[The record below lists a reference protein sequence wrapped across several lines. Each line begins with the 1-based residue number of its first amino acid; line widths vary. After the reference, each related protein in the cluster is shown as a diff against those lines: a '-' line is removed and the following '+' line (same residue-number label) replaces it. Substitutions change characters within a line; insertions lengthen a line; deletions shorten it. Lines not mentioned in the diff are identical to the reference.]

1 MASNLNITIPESF
14 NFSKPEDWPKWIRR
28 FERFRLAS
36 GLAEKE
42 PERQVNT
49 LVYSMGDEADDIMTG
64 FGLTNDEKKEYRT
77 VKAKFDAHFVVRR
90 NPIFER
96 AKFNK
101 RSQQHGESVD
111 SFITALYVLVEHCDY
126 GQLRDQMIRDRIVV
140 GVKDDA
146 LSLKM
151 QLNETLT
158 LKRATDMA
166 RQSESV
172 KREQAQLRSGF
183 DEDTSVSALHTKRKQ
198 HDQRGKQ
205 HARNQPNRQRAPPRH
220 SGNQHQAV
228 RQTQRSTSGSCSS
241 CGKDPAHTW
250 NKGVCPAKNSSCS
263 YCKKPGHWIAVC
275 RRRAQ
280 VNAIQAENEQFT
292 DTEEVL
298 NIYAM
303 DNVEQ
308 RCNEKWLQKLRIL
321 DRDIEFRID
330 TGARCNILTLSDY
343 QLLAHSGELEKSNRI
358 LRTYSNHR
366 IIPTASVELPIT
378 HKECHIS
385 TKFEVVDI
393 DQENI
398 LSGEV
403 AEKIGLIAR
412 LNHVNASKAT
422 APQEEF
428 PELVRT
434 TGTLPGKYKIKLQP
448 DAKGVVHAARRQP
461 AALKAKIVD
470 KLNEMSDNGY
480 ITRVDQPTEWVSSMV
495 AVMRND
501 KVRICIDP
509 SDLNKVMLRE
519 HHPMKTV
526 EEVVSE
532 IAGAQVFSVLDA
544 KSGFL
549 QICLD
554 EESSFLTT
562 FNTPVGRYRWLRL
575 PFGIKSAPEIFQRI
589 MDQMLEGI
597 SGATAVMDDI
607 LVAARTVEEH
617 DIILRKVID
626 RATQFNL
633 KLNMDKCLIR
643 RSEVQYV
650 GHLLTSEGLKPDPR
664 KVQAVKDMPAPT
676 DKEGVRRFIGFVT
689 YLSKFIPNLSE
700 EDAPLRQLL
709 KNDIQ
714 FQWQP
719 AQQCAFDRLKQLCC
733 EPPVLG
739 YFDVNKPVQI
749 QADASQFGLGAVLL
763 QDDRPIAYTSRSL
776 TDAECR
782 YAQIEKEML
791 SIVHGCVKFHNYIL
805 GKDITVFN
813 DHKPLEAIFSKPL
826 LQAPMRL
833 QKMMLK
839 LQWYNPTIKYQP
851 GKQMEL
857 ADTLSRATLA
867 DCTSE
872 VETTPVSML
881 DFLAISN
888 EKLVQLKNCTKQELS
903 NLTET
908 INSGWPDTR
917 AQLPISLRP
926 YWDVR
931 SEIAVSDGLLFRGM
945 RVVVPPSLRPRMLQL
960 VHESHLGIVKCKQR
974 AREVLYWPCMNADI
988 EEAVKNCARC
998 AEFQNKPA
1006 PQPLMPTKPPE
1017 LPYQE
1022 VGTDLLYYNG
1032 KHYIL
1037 TVDYYSKFIEVD
1049 ELSDESST
1057 TAICALKR
1065 QFARHGI
1072 PQILRGDNGPQYKSA
1087 KFRQFCASYGINHQP
1102 SSPYLSRSN
1111 GQAEEAVQTVKKLW
1125 RKNND
1130 PYLALLDYRTTPL
1143 DGIDLSPAQL
1153 LMGRRPR
1160 NKLPTTRSMLQPTS
1174 YNRHEVNRRLAFAKV
1189 RQKYYYDRSG
1199 TRELPP
1205 LYPGQHVRIA
1215 PQPGTKEWTPG
1226 VVESH
1231 HSTPRSYVV
1240 QSADGRRYRRNR
1252 QHLRQSTEAANRQP
1266 PIINDIPL
1274 DVNEPHVVA
1283 EIRPP
1288 SPTPPVRLNSP
1299 PQGGLVAKPH
1309 MQPPPTAR
1317 YVTTRGRVVKPPV
1330 RLDL

>member
-1 MASNLNITIPESF
+1 MVSNLNISIPASF
-14 NFSKPEDWPKWIRR
+14 NFSKPEDWSKWIRR

-36 GLAEKE
+36 GLAEEE

-49 LVYSMGDEADDIMTG
+49 LVYLMGDEADDIMIG
-64 FGLTNDEKKEYRT
+64 FGLTNDEKKDYTT
-77 VKAKFDAHFVVRR
+77 VKGRFDTHFVARR
-90 NPIFER
+90 KPIFEHV
-96 AKFNK
+96 KFNK
-101 RSQQHGESVD
+101 RSQQQGENVE

-151 QLNETLT
+151 QLDDTLT
-158 LKRATDMA
+158 LKKATDMS

-172 KREQAQLRSGF
+172 KREQAQLRSGYE
-183 DEDTSVSALHTKRKQ
+183 EDTSVSTLHTKRNQ
-198 HDQRGKQ
+198 PDRQ
-205 HARNQPNRQRAPPRH
+205 HAPYRH
-220 SGNQHQAV
+220 SGTQHQTV
-228 RQTQRSTSGSCSS
+228 RKTQRSTSGSCSS

-250 NKGVCPAKNSSCS
+250 NKGVCLAKNSLCS
-263 YCKKPGHWIAVC
+263 YCEKPGQWIAVC

-280 VNAIQAENEQFT
+280 VNTVQAENEQFT

-303 DNVEQ
+303 DSVEQ
-308 RCNEKWLQKLRIL
+308 RCKEKWLQKLRIL

-330 TGARCNILTLSDY
+330 IGARCNILTLSDY
-343 QLLAHSGELEKSNRI
+343 QLLAHSGELQKSNRI

-366 IIPTASVELPIT
+366 IIPTTSVELPIT
-378 HKECHIS
+378 HKECHVS

-403 AEKIGLIAR
+403 AEEIGLIAR
-412 LNHVNASKAT
+412 LNHVDTNKDT

-448 DAKGVVHAARRQP
+448 GAKGVVHAARRQP

-470 KLNEMSDNGY
+470 KLNEMTNNGY
-480 ITRVDQPTEWVSSMV
+480 ITRVDQPTEWVSSMG
-495 AVMRND
+495 AVVRSD
-501 KVRICIDP
+501 KVCICIDP

-532 IAGAQVFSVLDA
+532 IASAQVFSVLNA

-575 PFGIKSAPEIFQRI
+575 PFGIKSASEIFQRI

-617 DIILRKVID
+617 DIILWK
-626 RATQFNL
+626 TL
-633 KLNMDKCLIR
+633 
-643 RSEVQYV
+643 
-650 GHLLTSEGLKPDPR
+650 
-664 KVQAVKDMPAPT
+664 AVK

-689 YLSKFIPNLSE
+689 YLAKFIPNLSE
-700 EDAPLRQLL
+700 EDVPLRQLL
-709 KNDIQ
+709 KNDIL

-805 GKDITVFN
+805 GKDVTVQ
-813 DHKPLEAIFSKPL
+813 L
-826 LQAPMRL
+826 
-833 QKMMLK
+833 
-839 LQWYNPTIKYQP
+839 YNPTIKYQP
-851 GKQMEL
+851 GKQIEL
-857 ADTLSRATLA
+857 ADTLSRSTLA

-881 DFLAISN
+881 DFLAISS
-888 EKLVQLKNCTKQELS
+888 EKLIQLQNCTKEELR
-903 NLTET
+903 NLIET

-931 SEIAVSDGLLFRGM
+931 SEIVVSDGLIFRGM

-960 VHESHLGIVKCKQR
+960 VHESHLSIVKCKQR

-988 EEAVKNCARC
+988 EETVKNSARC

-1037 TVDYYSKFIEVD
+1037 T
-1049 ELSDESST
+1049 
-1057 TAICALKR
+1057 
-1065 QFARHGI
+1065 
-1072 PQILRGDNGPQYKSA
+1072 ILRGDNGLQYKSA
-1087 KFRQFCASYGINHQP
+1087 EFRKFCASYGIDHQP
-1102 SSPYLSRSN
+1102 SSPHLSRSN
-1111 GQAEEAVQTVKKLW
+1111 GEAVQTVKRLW

-1130 PYLALLDYRTTPL
+1130 QYLALLDYRTTPL

-1174 YNRHEVNRRLAFAKV
+1174 YNRHEVNRRLVFAKV
-1189 RQKYYYDRSG
+1189 RQKYYYDHSG

-1205 LYPGQHVRIA
+1205 LHPGEHVRIA
-1215 PQPGTKEWTPG
+1215 PLPGTKEWIPG

-1240 QSADGRRYRRNR
+1240 QSTDGSRYRRNR
-1252 QHLRQSTEAANRQP
+1252 QHLRQSTEAANHQP
-1266 PIINDIPL
+1266 PMINDIPL
-1274 DVNEPHVVA
+1274 DVSEEPHVVA
-1283 EIRPP
+1283 ETPPP
-1288 SPTPPVRLNSP
+1288 STTPAVRLNSP
-1299 PQGGLVAKPH
+1299 PQSGRVAKPP
-1309 MQPPPTAR
+1309 MQPPPNAP

-1330 RLDL
+1330 RLDM